1 MRLVVSRTS
10 ARLVLRWT
18 QYSLLAGALSVF
30 CYTGFVLA
38 DTWIFQVREN
48 RHLDSLLHNVRAAT
62 NRTPLA
68 AVGGLIGRITIPRLG
83 VSVIIA
89 EGVDNITLRRAAG
102 HIPGTALPG
111 HAGNI
116 GISAHRDTFF
126 RPLRNIRRDDIITL
140 TTLLGEFH
148 YRVMWTKVVHPN
160 DVAVLDRSEKEILT
174 LVTCYPFYFIG
185 PAPYRFIVRAERVES
200 RTSS

>member
-89 EGVDNITLRRAAG
+89 EGVNNITLRRAARTRSWN
-102 HIPGTALPG
+102 GTTGACWKHRNLRTPRYVLSPAAEHPPRRHH
-111 HAGNI
+111 HA
-116 GISAHRDTFF
+116 HH
-126 RPLRNIRRDDIITL
+126 LIR
-140 TTLLGEFH
+140 
-148 YRVMWTKVVHPN
+148 
-160 DVAVLDRSEKEILT
+160 
-174 LVTCYPFYFIG
+174 
-185 PAPYRFIVRAERVES
+185 
-200 RTSS
+200 